1 MALTKFRRTA
11 SSPSGY
17 NTTAN
22 TGLIPQKWSKEDY
35 KFAFTANPL
44 MPFMGMGDTSII
56 QVNKDFLK
64 DKGDKITFA
73 LRALSND
80 DGQGDDG
87 VYEGNEASMTF
98 YDDSVI
104 IHERGH
110 SWAIN
115 GNMSEQSAYDDLR
128 NKNRS
133 VAREWVGRIQAAD
146 MIAALSGL
154 PTMKLAGKVTGE
166 RAVDAS
172 SEYIETVNQVA
183 ITDKSETATRHF
195 CGGQTAAGVL
205 ERVSGDAAI
214 DSSTDN
220 LFGTQVI
227 EYVKRMAAKDITSTG
242 TFLSPIRPVMIGGE
256 PFYLLFINR
265 LQEKALR
272 GETAWVNAV
281 QNAGVRG
288 NENPLFKAVDY
299 IWNNVLVK
307 VTELIHQRTG
317 AGGYTEDEYFDSTS
331 DAVPSGITVA
341 RALFCGAQAATLA
354 WGKMPVWKDGFKDW
368 QQTKFGT
375 HTNMIYGVKKTVFN
389 SIPFGCIT
397 VDTAV
402 KAD

>member
-1 MALTKFRRTA
+1 MSTTKFRRTA

-17 NTTAN
+17 NTIAN
-22 TGLIPQKWSKEDY
+22 TGLIPQKWSKKDY
-35 KFAFTANPL
+35 EFAFAANPL
-44 MPFMGMGDTSII
+44 LPFMGMGDTSIV

-64 DKGDKITFA
+64 DKGDKITFP
-73 LRALSND
+73 LRALNND

-87 VYEGNEASMTF
+87 AYEGNEGSLSF
-98 YDDSVI
+98 YDDSVV

-110 SWAIN
+110 SWLLN
-115 GNMSEQSAYDDLR
+115 GNMSEQSAYADLR
-128 NKNRS
+128 EKNRS
-133 VAREWVGRIQAAD
+133 IAREWVGRVQAAD
-146 MIAALSGL
+146 VIAALSGL
-154 PTMKLAGKVTGE
+154 PTMALAGKFTGA

-183 ITDKSETATRHF
+183 ITDKSTTASRAF

-205 ERVSGDAAI
+205 TRVSGDAAI
-214 DSSTDN
+214 TSSATC

-227 EYVKRMAAKDITSTG
+227 EYVKRMALKDNDG
-242 TFLSPIRPVMIGGE
+242 TNFISPIRPIMIKGE

-272 GETAWVNAV
+272 GETAWLSAV

-288 NENPLFKAVDY
+288 NENPLFKGVDY

-307 VTELIHQRTG
+307 VTELVHQRLG
-317 AGGYTEDEYFDSTS
+317 AGGVTADEYFDTTS

-341 RALFCGAQAATLA
+341 RALFCGAQAATVA
-354 WGKMPVWKDGFKDW
+354 WGKMPVWRDGFKDW

-389 SIPFGCIT
+389 SVPFGCIT
-397 VDTAV
+397 IDTAV